1 MAGRHRRLGSHHS
14 RSRGHMDPHGPI
26 AQRFPLVARFRSA
39 CLPLH
44 ERVRSLV
51 KLADTAVKNR
61 NQELASAV

>member
-1 MAGRHRRLGSHHS
+1 
-14 RSRGHMDPHGPI
+14 MDPHGPI